1 MGWKS
6 QQSLHPHLDVPGLAV
21 AVVATMLR
29 VSALRG
35 MHSGGSRIFQ
45 WGGHDILDLGLP
57 TKVRQ
62 QVPRRGYG
70 GQQPPVGSDFC
81 YL

>member
-35 MHSGGSRIFQ
+35 MYTIDCSALRGMHHRLLVAPFFML
-45 WGGHDILDLGLP
+45 ILCIYALCIIL
-57 TKVRQ
+57 
-62 QVPRRGYG
+62 YA
-70 GQQPPVGSDFC
+70 
-81 YL
+81 